1 MRIFGLS
8 LTSILILV
16 LFFWLGTKFSGAF
29 GSLPILGK

>member
-16 LFFWLGTKFSGAF
+16 LIFWLGTKFPNAF
-29 GSLPILGK
+29 GHLPLLGK

>member
-16 LFFWLGTKFSGAF
+16 LFFWLGTKFPNAF
-29 GSLPILGK
+29 GGLPILGK